1 MLKVNDERTIT
12 DPVIYSSD
20 KSLGGQTVRILV
32 IDEGEA
38 WEESVIKILT
48 SNGQKVWMNP
58 KDLEPLPLYP
68 VHDEIAQALGGF
80 RFDADDLFGG
90 LPVIAPED
98 CAEPGACSD
107 DCYICRDQDFAARGL
122 PLCRAC
128 PACGGHI
135 AADDSVCDDC
145 GLDDSDFWQL
155 VAMVKEDGQELDS
168 DLTIYT
174 RRIFFT
180 SDYKPKD
187 PTVKELHRATKAL
200 KRELE
205 QNKEETNE

>member
-1 MLKVNDERTIT
+1 MLKVNDERTVT
-12 DPVIYSSD
+12 NPVIHSSD

-32 IDEGEA
+32 IDEGGS
-38 WEESVIKILT
+38 WEESVVLVET
-48 SNGQKVWMNP
+48 LDHQKVWMNP
-58 KDLEPLPLYP
+58 KDFEPFPLYP

-80 RFDADDLFGG
+80 RFDADDPFGG

-98 CAEPGACSD
+98 RAEPGACSST
-107 DCYICRDQDFAARGL
+107 CYICQDPDFAARGL

-128 PACGGHI
+128 PACGGHV
-135 AADDSVCDDC
+135 AADMSVCDGC

-180 SDYKPKD
+180 SDCKSKD
-187 PTVKELHRATKAL
+187 PTVKELQRATRAL
-200 KRELE
+200 KRELA
-205 QNKEETNE
+205 K